1 MFLLLI
7 AEFMPQGLSDDVSS
21 FEVHNAYNW
30 AVRRELWP
38 FNSCKC
44 NKDFQLT
51 KS

>member
-44 NKDFQLT
+44 NKDF
-51 KS
+51 